1 VGILPRAE
9 HPTVSIYPTAH
20 FLISAAAAAQFPE
33 DSGTEV
39 AIVGRSNAGKSSAI
53 NAILGRRNLARTSK
67 TPGRTRLLN
76 FFEIA
81 PTARLIDLPGYGYAA
96 GPREDRATWAG
107 LIEGLTPRRS
117 LRGLMLV
124 VDARRG
130 ILAGDERLLDWAR
143 SFDQPLPVH
152 ILLSKSDQLTRA
164 EGLSLLRSG
173 GHADGGGSGAAP
185 AGYSAQLFS
194 ALKHVGLDEARAT
207 LDAWLG
213 IQKKESPGS
222 TGE

>member
-1 VGILPRAE
+1 MSL
-9 HPTVSIYPTAH
+9 YPTAR

-33 DSGTEV
+33 DSGAEV

-81 PTARLIDLPGYGYAA
+81 PAARLIDLPGYGYAA

-107 LIEGLTPRRS
+107 LIQGLTPRRS

-130 ILAGDERLLDWAR
+130 ILAGDEQLLDWAR
-143 SFDQPLPVH
+143 SFAQPLPVH
-152 ILLSKSDQLTRA
+152 VLLSKSDQLTRA
-164 EGLSLLRSG
+164 EGLRLLRNGGRASG
-173 GHADGGGSGAAP
+173 GADNTRSATARHRTRSRRWATARSCFRRTSTWGWTRPGRGSM
-185 AGYSAQLFS
+185 
-194 ALKHVGLDEARAT
+194 
-207 LDAWLG
+207 AWLG